1 MHFQLRLL
9 LIGVAAT
16 LTMPLAA
23 QPTQPASAQQPAT
36 QQPSSQIP
44 SVGRPTKSTDPLPL
58 FDFDRYFTGRWTFEW
73 DVPESP
79 LGSSGTIKG
88 TTTYKKLAD
97 NFFEAITEATG
108 PAGPLKITETFAY
121 RRENKT
127 LARMVTDSRGF
138 SYIQIGTIGGDLG
151 GYYSV
156 FFESAPF
163 AVKGQTV
170 SLRTT
175 LRLLSP
181 VNYKVESRI
190 SVDGGPATNFGSP
203 WWQKEK
209 TEGGK

>member
-1 MHFQLRLL
+1 MHSQLRRT
-9 LIGVAAT
+9 LIGVA
-16 LTMPLAA
+16 LTASL
-23 QPTQPASAQQPAT
+23 TVSAQQT

-44 SVGRPTKSTDPLPL
+44 TTGRPTSASDPLPL
-58 FDFDRYFTGRWTFEW
+58 FDFDRYFTGRWAFEW

-79 LGSSGTIKG
+79 LGPAGTIKG
-88 TTTYKKLAD
+88 TTTYKKLSD
-97 NFFEAITEATG
+97 NFFEATTEAIG
-108 PAGPLKITETFAY
+108 PSGPLKITETFAY

-138 SYIQIGTIGGDLG
+138 SFIQIGTIGGDLG

-163 AVKGQTV
+163 EFKGETI

-175 LRLLSP
+175 MRLLSP

-190 SVDGGPATNFGSP
+190 SVGGGPAMNFGSP

-209 TEGGK
+209 TDAR

>member
-1 MHFQLRLL
+1 MHSQFRLF
-9 LIGVAAT
+9 LIG
-16 LTMPLAA
+16 LAVSVSIA
-23 QPTQPASAQQPAT
+23 VSTQPTQQPA
-36 QQPSSQIP
+36 SQIP
-44 SVGRPTKSTDPLPL
+44 TVGRPTNSSDTLPL
-58 FDFDRYFTGRWTFEW
+58 FDFERYFTGRWTFEW

-79 LGSSGTIKG
+79 LGPAGTIKG
-88 TTTYKKLAD
+88 TTTYTKLAD
-97 NFFEAITEATG
+97 NFYQAITDATG
-108 PAGPLKITETFAY
+108 PAGAVKINETFAY

-163 AVKGQTV
+163 DVKGETI

-175 LRLLSP
+175 MRLLSP

-190 SVDGGPATNFGSP
+190 AVDGGPAMNFGSP

-209 TEGGK
+209 ADPR

>member
-1 MHFQLRLL
+1 MHSQFRLF
-9 LIGVAAT
+9 LIG
-16 LTMPLAA
+16 LAA
-23 QPTQPASAQQPAT
+23 SVSIAVSTQPTQQPT
-36 QQPSSQIP
+36 SQIP
-44 SVGRPTKSTDPLPL
+44 TVGRPTNSSDTLPL
-58 FDFDRYFTGRWTFEW
+58 FDFERYFTGRWTFEW

-79 LGSSGTIKG
+79 LGPAGTIKG
-88 TTTYKKLAD
+88 TTTYTKLAD
-97 NFFEAITEATG
+97 NFYQAITDATG
-108 PAGPLKITETFAY
+108 PAGALKINETFAY

-163 AVKGQTV
+163 DVKGETI

-175 LRLLSP
+175 MRLLSP

-190 SVDGGPATNFGSP
+190 SVDRGPAMNFGSP

-209 TEGGK
+209 ADPR

>member
-1 MHFQLRLL
+1 MHSQFRLF
-9 LIGVAAT
+9 LIG
-16 LTMPLAA
+16 LAVSVSIA
-23 QPTQPASAQQPAT
+23 VSTQPTQQPT
-36 QQPSSQIP
+36 SQIP
-44 SVGRPTKSTDPLPL
+44 TVGRPTNSSDTLPL
-58 FDFDRYFTGRWTFEW
+58 FDFERYFTGRWTFEW

-79 LGSSGTIKG
+79 LGPAGTIKG
-88 TTTYKKLAD
+88 TTEYTKLAD
-97 NFFEAITEATG
+97 NFYQAITEATG
-108 PAGPLKITETFAY
+108 PAGALKITETFAY

-163 AVKGQTV
+163 DVKGETI

-175 LRLLSP
+175 MRLLSP

-190 SVDGGPATNFGSP
+190 SVDRGPAMNFGSP

-209 TEGGK
+209 ADAR

>member
-1 MHFQLRLL
+1 MHPQFRLF
-9 LIGVAAT
+9 LIG
-16 LTMPLAA
+16 LAVSVSIA
-23 QPTQPASAQQPAT
+23 VSTQPTQQPA
-36 QQPSSQIP
+36 SQIP
-44 SVGRPTKSTDPLPL
+44 TVGRPTNSSDTLPL
-58 FDFDRYFTGRWTFEW
+58 FDFERYFTGRWTFEW

-79 LGSSGTIKG
+79 LGAAGTIKG
-88 TTTYKKLAD
+88 TTTYSKLAD
-97 NFFEAITEATG
+97 NFYQAITEATG
-108 PAGPLKITETFAY
+108 PAGALKINETFAY

-163 AVKGQTV
+163 DVKGETI

-175 LRLLSP
+175 MRLLSP

-190 SVDGGPATNFGSP
+190 SVDRGPAMNFGSP

-209 TEGGK
+209 ADAR

>member
-1 MHFQLRLL
+1 VEIGMRSHANLV
-9 LIGVAAT
+9 LIALCLSVPAA
-16 LTMPLAA
+16 LWG
-23 QPTQPASAQQPAT
+23 QPA

-44 SVGRPTKSTDPLPL
+44 SVGRPTNSSDPLPL
-58 FDFDRYFTGRWTFEW
+58 FDFDRYFAGRWTFEW

-79 LGSSGTIKG
+79 LGPDGTIKG
-88 TTTYKKLAD
+88 TTTYRKLAD
-97 NFFEAITEATG
+97 DFFEAVTEATG
-108 PAGPLKITETFAY
+108 PAGPLKIVETFAY

-151 GYYSV
+151 GYYSI

-163 AVKGQTV
+163 MIKGETI

-175 LRLLSP
+175 MRLLSP

-190 SVDGGPATNFGSP
+190 SVNGGPATNFGSP
-203 WWQKEK
+203 WWQREK
-209 TEGGK
+209 SGAPKP